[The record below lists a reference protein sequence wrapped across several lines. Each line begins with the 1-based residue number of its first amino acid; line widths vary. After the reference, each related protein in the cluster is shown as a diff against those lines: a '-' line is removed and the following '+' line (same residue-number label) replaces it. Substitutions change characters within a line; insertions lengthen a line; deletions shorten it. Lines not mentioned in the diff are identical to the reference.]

1 LMAAIFV
8 ISSRPAP
15 EIVQHEYI
23 RFQDKWLHIVAYLVL
38 SCLFLRALVWEGTGW
53 GLNAFFLAFLLSAVY
68 GASDEWHQYYVPER
82 ESDWVDWVAD
92 ALGAGLAVFLWVPLK
107 WLYAWELGWLR
118 KRLPSIVPEGS
129 YEK

>member
-1 LMAAIFV
+1 MVTIFI

-38 SCLFLRALVWEGTGW
+38 SCLFLRALVWEGMGW
-53 GLNAFFLAFLLSAVY
+53 GFKAFFLAFLLSTLY

-82 ESDWVDWVAD
+82 ESDWVDWIAD
-92 ALGAGLAVFLWVPLK
+92 LLGASMVFLFWFPLR
-107 WLYAWELGWLR
+107 WFYSWEIEWFR
-118 KRLPSIVPEGS
+118 KRLPESVPTGLPME
-129 YEK
+129 